1 MRKINIILAL
11 FCLSSLN
18 LEIEPLFI
26 PDPDDE
32 IEEQELREA
41 ELLEEKKLS
50 LETCPTES
58 KITRLIK
65 DLYAG
70 IKPSYEEAKTLLSN
84 KQYLKECLAVATMY
98 ALIFATKHFAA
109 KHFNEEDPLSGSY
122 AEFSTDLGQDPKT
135 LMGEE
140 PDPTRYYNH
149 SYLY

>member
-84 KQYLKECLAVATMY
+84 KQYLKECLTVATIY
-98 ALIFATKHFAA
+98 SLIFAAKHFAA
-109 KHFNEEDPLSGSY
+109 KYLNEQHPLNGSY
-122 AEFSTDLGQDPKT
+122 TDFSTDLGQDAALLLEKESTPK
-135 LMGEE
+135 
-140 PDPTRYYNH
+140 DYFY
-149 SYLY
+149 SFS